1 MKEAD
6 IQNSNIGSKDLI
18 RDQVI
23 FKFIQIFNKN
33 VIARLSINSFVNKFE
48 LEDQSF
54 ASNEIFIILLKS
66 LPQIRMIKT
75 VLPQLVT
82 AIGLLLIKNQTR
94 ILGIFQTFVSC
105 SVVLDNK
112 QKIVLAKTAVH
123 LCWVID

>member
-6 IQNSNIGSKDLI
+6 IQNSHISSKDLI

-105 SVVLDNK
+105 SVVLDN
-112 QKIVLAKTAVH
+112 
-123 LCWVID
+123 